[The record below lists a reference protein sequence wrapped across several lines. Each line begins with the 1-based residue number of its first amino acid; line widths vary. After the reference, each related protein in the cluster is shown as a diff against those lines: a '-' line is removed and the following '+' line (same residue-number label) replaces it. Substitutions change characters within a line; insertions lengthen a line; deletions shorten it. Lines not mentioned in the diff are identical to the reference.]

1 MLIRTNN
8 HAQLEWIT
16 RKTSATIS
24 TNEITFFTSLEIG
37 RLGQD
42 QNTIAVRQVATT
54 VVTVCITK
62 VCTLKNNTNLS
73 SIFSLIKSSEI
84 GFIFLPAFY
93 LIIWLMASPKNFEK
107 IAILKI

>member
-1 MLIRTNN
+1 MLIRTAN

-54 VVTVCITK
+54 VVTVCITRT
-62 VCTLKNNTNLS
+62 VSSQRNFTLGTVD
-73 SIFSLIKSSEI
+73 F
-84 GFIFLPAFY
+84 FLTGLGSNQVHGGATH
-93 LIIWLMASPKNFEK
+93 
-107 IAILKI
+107 

>member
-1 MLIRTNN
+1 MFYKQRVKNCLVSNLYLLISY
-8 HAQLEWIT
+8 AQLEWIT

-54 VVTVCITK
+54 V
-62 VCTLKNNTNLS
+62 
-73 SIFSLIKSSEI
+73 
-84 GFIFLPAFY
+84 
-93 LIIWLMASPKNFEK
+93 
-107 IAILKI
+107 